1 MIRLSALSVALLLL
15 PCVAPAQEPDDSVA
29 QQWQQAVAR
38 LPADPS
44 AAAEAVSRAYARSGI
59 PLMFWVSDSLSE
71 SQLSGLTVHM
81 HPCGSVALMP
91 TRRIPPSDGRLQAE
105 RIVEID
111 STGRELRRW
120 LVPVDVWPLA
130 LNGQE
135 LVVNL
140 HAGFRGDL
148 ALGISLAGDYRVL
161 PFTGNRVPQVIECP
175 PYRGFGESA
184 YVRCA
189 TLAGRTL
196 AYEGP
201 CT

>member
-1 MIRLSALSVALLLL
+1 MMRFSPLSLALLFL
-15 PCVAPAQEPDDSVA
+15 PAVAPAQEPDDSVGA
-29 QQWQQAVAR
+29 QWHQAVAR

-44 AAAEAVSRAYARSGI
+44 AAAQVISRAYARSGI
-59 PLMFWVSDSLSE
+59 PLTFWVSDSLSE
-71 SQLSGLTVHM
+71 SQLRGLTVHM
-81 HPCGSVALMP
+81 HPCGSVAFIP

-120 LVPVDVWPLA
+120 LVPVDVWPMA

-161 PFTGNRVPQVIECP
+161 PFTQNRLPQMIECP
-175 PYRGFGESA
+175 PYGGFGESA

-189 TLAGRTL
+189 TFAGRIV